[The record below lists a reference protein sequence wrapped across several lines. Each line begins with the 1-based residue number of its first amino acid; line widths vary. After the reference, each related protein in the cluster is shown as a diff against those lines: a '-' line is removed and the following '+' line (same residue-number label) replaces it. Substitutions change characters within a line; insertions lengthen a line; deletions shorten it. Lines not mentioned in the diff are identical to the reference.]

1 MWSRPLALALLLLP
15 APALAGVKEKVAALA
30 PPGLVLVMDA
40 KGNELVAQN
49 TDEPF
54 VPASVTKIVTAWLA
68 MEVLG
73 GDYRFETRFYL
84 DDKRV
89 LYVRG
94 GGDPFLI
101 SEELAPL
108 ATELVAAVGKKPI
121 TGIVLDASYYPSNLR
136 IPGIED
142 TDEAYNALNSALAVN
157 FNTVY
162 AVRSGNK
169 VRSAEK
175 QTPITPLAIT
185 QFRLRGP
192 NGSGRISLS
201 QDPTVSLQYAG
212 ELIAA
217 FIERAGGSVKGKIST
232 GTVPEGLEPV
242 YVHRQ
247 SRTLSE
253 ILVELLRASN
263 NYIANQV
270 FLEIGGHRLGG
281 PVSLEKSLQVANEM
295 LAAHGLAAAIHL
307 EEGSGI
313 SRNNHFTA
321 RGLAKV
327 LELFAPHADLL
338 HGHDGGMNKTGTM
351 EGVRTLAG
359 YADTS
364 SHGRVR
370 FVISLTSNDGE
381 MRFRLLRAIS
391 PGCKSRPPRRCF
403 PTRSQ
408 KFAISAYRISAG
420 GLRSPAGYALR
431 VHVQRIDR
439 VARRHEQPVAVAA
452 AEADVGSAL
461 GQRDEADRLA
471 GRIEHLDAVERRA
484 HAPAAPQIAVDVDPK
499 AVGRFFFFAVDEDAA
514 IGELRSAVDHVEDID
529 RASLGRALDD
539 IELRFVG
546 RKGQSVRP
554 LDQPGG
560 RDRRTPAVGIEP
572 VDVEGQFRL
581 CLHAQIIAGDAG
593 GRIGEPDGAVG
604 LHDHVVRAIEPLAV
618 EPIDQ
623 HRDGA
628 VILGARDAT
637 A

>member
-30 PPGLVLVMDA
+30 PPALVLVMDA

-121 TGIVLDASYYPSNLR
+121 TGIVLDASYYPSKLR

-142 TDEAYNALNSALAVN
+142 TNESYNALNSALAVN
-157 FNTVY
+157 FNTVS

-169 VRSAEK
+169 VHSAEK

-192 NGSGRISLS
+192 KGTGRISLS
-201 QDPTVSLQYAG
+201 QDRTVSLQYAG

-217 FIERAGGSVKGKIST
+217 FIAQAGGSVKGRISI
-232 GTVPEGLEPV
+232 GTVPKGAEPV

-247 SRTLSE
+247 SRTLSQ
-253 ILVELLRASN
+253 ILGQLLRASN

-270 FLEIGGHRLGG
+270 FLEIGAHRLGG

-313 SRNNHFTA
+313 SRDNRFTA

-327 LELFAPHADLL
+327 LELFAPIADLL
-338 HGHDGGMNKTGTM
+338 RGHDGGMNKTGSL

-359 YADTS
+359 YADTA

-370 FVISLTSNDGE
+370 FVISLTSNDGDL
-381 MRFRLLRAIS
+381 RFRLLRAIES
-391 PGCKSRPPRRCF
+391 
-403 PTRSQ
+403 
-408 KFAISAYRISAG
+408 
-420 GLRSPAGYALR
+420 GL
-431 VHVQRIDR
+431 
-439 VARRHEQPVAVAA
+439 
-452 AEADVGSAL
+452 
-461 GQRDEADRLA
+461 
-471 GRIEHLDAVERRA
+471 
-484 HAPAAPQIAVDVDPK
+484 
-499 AVGRFFFFAVDEDAA
+499 
-514 IGELRSAVDHVEDID
+514 
-529 RASLGRALDD
+529 
-539 IELRFVG
+539 
-546 RKGQSVRP
+546 
-554 LDQPGG
+554 
-560 RDRRTPAVGIEP
+560 
-572 VDVEGQFRL
+572 
-581 CLHAQIIAGDAG
+581 
-593 GRIGEPDGAVG
+593 
-604 LHDHVVRAIEPLAV
+604 
-618 EPIDQ
+618 
-623 HRDGA
+623 
-628 VILGARDAT
+628 
-637 A
+637 